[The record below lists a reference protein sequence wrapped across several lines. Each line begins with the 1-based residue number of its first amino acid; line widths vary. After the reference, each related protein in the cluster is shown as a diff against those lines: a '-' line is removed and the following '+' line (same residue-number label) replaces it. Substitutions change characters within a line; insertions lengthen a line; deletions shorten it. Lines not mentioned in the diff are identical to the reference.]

1 MEQLDPTF
9 WKIDKPWMG
18 GYYRVAFLGTLVP
31 KNSAES
37 NVAMGRFVDFIQV
50 TIVTHADRLAT
61 IL

>member
-1 MEQLDPTF
+1 
-9 WKIDKPWMG
+9 MG
-18 GYYRVAFLGTLVP
+18 GYYRVAFLRTLVP